1 MTTEALFDAAERGW
15 KAAEAK
21 RWSRPF
27 FEWPG
32 LWGEEEACFVLPLR
46 LCKPTNQLMAPGMA
60 GVGWKLA
67 KHKKAVWVAMRM
79 QASPRR
85 EPLPGR
91 PMVVC
96 VRFSI
101 REPDKYADWAKT
113 PIDKLLPT
121 RQRRT
126 QKGLSIVHGLN
137 YLFDDSPSSAD
148 IHQLTW
154 LVSKRADECVVIR
167 IYSGKDSE

>member
-1 MTTEALFDAAERGW
+1 MTSEALFDAAERGW
-15 KAAEAK
+15 KAGEAK
-21 RWSRPF
+21 QWSRPF

-60 GVGWKLA
+60 GVNWKLA

-85 EPLPGR
+85 EPLPGH

-101 REPDKYADWAKT
+101 REPDKYADWGKV

-126 QKGLSIVHGLN
+126 KKGLSIVHGLN
-137 YLFDDSPSSAD
+137 YIFDDSPNFAD
-148 IHQLTW
+148 VWQLW
-154 LVSKRADECVVIR
+154 WPVSKRADEVVVIKVF
-167 IYSGKDSE
+167 SGKDSE

>member
-1 MTTEALFDAAERGW
+1 MTTEALFDAAERNW
-15 KAAEAK
+15 RAAEAK

-32 LWGEEEACFVLPLR
+32 LWGEEEACFILPLR
-46 LCKPTNQLMAPGMA
+46 LCKSTNTMGHMGGRGWQLGR
-60 GVGWKLA
+60 
-67 KHKKAVWVAMRM
+67 HKKSVWEAMRL
-79 QASPRR
+79 QAAPRR

-101 REPDKYADWAKT
+101 REPDKYADWGKV

-137 YLFDDSPSSAD
+137 YIIDDSPKHAD

-154 LVSKRADECVVIR
+154 LVSRRADEVVVIR